1 MKNIVLLVIF
11 VLGIVLLQYV
21 QSHSV
26 DEIIR
31 KYLDARGGHKK
42 LNDIRSIYMEGS
54 REIMGIQI
62 PVKVTIVQNKLYRND
77 FEFNNVK
84 GYSIITPTEGWA
96 FIPERSVQAEPVS
109 SDQVAAMQLLLDI
122 GGPLADYKGKG
133 YKAELQGKEIIDGK
147 EAHKIKITL
156 HNNKEILYYI
166 DKETSLLI
174 QSKHMFTDDGTGEI
188 ITNYS
193 DYKLFDGVLFPQ
205 TISNPGSDIMSGTT
219 TFDTIVIDKTVDE
232 TVYKPFT

>member
-26 DEIIR
+26 EEIIR

-42 LNDIRSIYMEGS
+42 LNAIRSVYMEGS
-54 REIMGIQI
+54 REIMGTQI

-96 FIPERSVQAEPVS
+96 FIPKRSVQAEPVS

-122 GGPLADYKGKG
+122 AGPLADYKGKR
-133 YKAELQGKEIIDGK
+133 YKAELQGKEMIDGK
-147 EAHKIKITL
+147 EAYKIKITL
-156 HNNKEILYYI
+156 HNNTEILYYI

-174 QSKHMFTDDGTGEI
+174 QSKQTNADDSTQEM

-205 TISNPGSDIMSGTT
+205 TISNPGSDIMSGIT
-219 TFDTIVIDKTVDE
+219 TFDSIVIDKLVDE
-232 TVYKPFT
+232 SEYKPFT